1 MLSQLAENWRR
12 VLDRVRA
19 NVQNIIANARHVK
32 VPLRVGSGVQVI
44 REPTLLKTSGESIP
58 EDEPDEVVFRHEH
71 EHERKHTL
79 PRLFVY
85 IVTTFFSIRYT

>member
-32 VPLRVGSGVQVI
+32 VSLRVGSGVQVI
-44 REPTLLKTSGESIP
+44 REPILLKTSGESIP

-71 EHERKHTL
+71 DRKHTL
-79 PRLFVY
+79 PRLLVY
-85 IVTTFFSIRYT
+85 IVTTFFSTRYT